1 MIFQKISIQ
10 EQIGQNVIQLKKL
23 ETKLTVDLA
32 GLSVLFPLCQTDSVL
47 LQDKLNKQEFHQRI
61 YQLVAKLAVWVAM
74 EVSYP
79 LLGTTLFTLDQ
90 LPEVTTVINQLVN
103 HILSKTVTTIVKED
117 TDLAQLLVQLQNAKN
132 LAKMDIQLLMI
143 KILKN

>member
-61 YQLVAKLAVWVAM
+61 Y
-74 EVSYP
+74 
-79 LLGTTLFTLDQ
+79 
-90 LPEVTTVINQLVN
+90 
-103 HILSKTVTTIVKED
+103 
-117 TDLAQLLVQLQNAKN
+117 
-132 LAKMDIQLLMI
+132 
-143 KILKN
+143 